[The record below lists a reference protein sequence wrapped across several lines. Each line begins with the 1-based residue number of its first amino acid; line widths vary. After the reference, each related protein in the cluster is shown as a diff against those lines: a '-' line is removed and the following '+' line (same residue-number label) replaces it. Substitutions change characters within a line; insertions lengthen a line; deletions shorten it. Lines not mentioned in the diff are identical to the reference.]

1 MTSERKLTPNDATA
15 LIVARRARHPQH
27 LKRLV
32 EFHRSRG
39 VSDREIAQAMADSP
53 AIVDAIGPGVR
64 RDARETPITRITI
77 KWPQQ
82 P

>member
-1 MTSERKLTPNDATA
+1 MTKLTPSDAA
-15 LIVARRARHPQH
+15 RLIAARRERHPGH

-32 EFHRSRG
+32 EFHRGRG
-39 VSDREIAQAMADSP
+39 VSDREIAQAMIDSP
-53 AIVDAIGPGVR
+53 GIVDAIGPGVR
-64 RDARETPITRITI
+64 RDASEKPITRISI